1 MPAEVVASRWAGR
14 GASDEVSWLNSVA
27 TSLRVTAVALKWR
40 LVVLGLLTK
49 AQAQSISDVRLAVN
63 GGEEPSDPPLRFD
76 RELTERI
83 HGAVE
88 DGELSLR
95 KALKILGLGLE
106 DFAELCSAYGLTL
119 SYEV

>member
-1 MPAEVVASRWAGR
+1 
-14 GASDEVSWLNSVA
+14 
-27 TSLRVTAVALKWR
+27 
-40 LVVLGLLTK
+40 VLGLLTK
-49 AQAQSISDVRLAVN
+49 AQAQSISDARLAVN
-63 GGEEPSDPPLRFD
+63 AGEEPSDPPLRFD